1 MCFLCLVI
9 ICSEPIPGTWV
20 WVAGWGPLTR
30 PQALLFFVHSHYWNA
45 VALGWGT
52 RTAVGSDIMPLK
64 LPQVGGIKGT
74 PWSSC
79 CLATKL
85 SLWTS
90 WTAAHQAS
98 LSFTISRSLFKLT
111 STESVMPSNRLL
123 FCHHLLL
130 LPSIFPSI
138 KVFSNESVL
147 GMRRPKY
154 WRFRFSTSPSNE
166 YTGLISFRI
175 DWFDLLAVQGTQSLL
190 QHHSLKASVLRH
202 SAFFMVQFSHPF
214 MTTGKT
220 KALTIWIFVGKM
232 ISLLFNTLSRF
243 FIAFLPRSKC
253 LLISWLQK
261 RVGEGSRE
269 PSRLREQSVQR

>member
-147 GMRRPKY
+147 HTGWPKY
-154 WRFRFSTSPSNE
+154 WSFSFSTSNE
-166 YTGLISFRI
+166 YSGLVSFRS
-175 DWFDLLAVQGTQSLL
+175 DWFDLLAVQGTLKSLL
-190 QHHSLKASVLRH
+190 QHQSSKVSILQC
-202 SAFFMVQFSHPF
+202 SAFIMVQLSYPY

-220 KALTIWIFVGKM
+220 IALTI
-232 ISLLFNTLSRF
+232 
-243 FIAFLPRSKC
+243 P
-253 LLISWLQK
+253 
-261 RVGEGSRE
+261 
-269 PSRLREQSVQR
+269 